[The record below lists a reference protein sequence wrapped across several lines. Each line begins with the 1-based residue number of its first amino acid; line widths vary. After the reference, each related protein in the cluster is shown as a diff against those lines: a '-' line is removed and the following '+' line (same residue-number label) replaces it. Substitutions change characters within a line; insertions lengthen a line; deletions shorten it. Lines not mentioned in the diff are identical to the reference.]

1 MLAYHQERLYYLLNR
16 HYSYTKSSVAS
27 EILKNF
33 SNEMKKFK
41 IVIPKDYKKAL
52 IDIKNQESLKLR
64 MKG

>member
-1 MLAYHQERLYYLLNR
+1 
-16 HYSYTKSSVAS
+16 
-27 EILKNF
+27 
-33 SNEMKKFK
+33 MKKFK